1 MNSANYPRLR
11 VVHANYAVGLFALLC
26 EIARAGTTALVD
38 SGGSS
43 NAVWYAIPAA
53 FLLGVLA
60 ALAIYSRLQSRRPTV
75 SRSATA
81 NFSAPA
87 TTDSTA
93 ATSASAPASNVFLL
107 QQGANGERF
116 EITHTP
122 YRIGRATER
131 NEVTLKH
138 PSISRRHAQ
147 ITLRKD
153 GVYEIMDMESLN
165 GLFVND
171 RKVKSSPLADGDI
184 IDIGDL
190 TFRFTTRA
198 P

>member
-1 MNSANYPRLR
+1 MISANYPRLR
-11 VVHANYAVGLFALLC
+11 AVHANFAATYCACLSG
-26 EIARAGTTALVD
+26 AAGADTTALLD
-38 SGGSS
+38 SGGAS
-43 NAVWYAIPAA
+43 NAIWYAIPAA

-60 ALAIYSRLQSRRPTV
+60 ALAIYSRLQSRRPV
-75 SRSATA
+75 ASRASTAEFSATA
-81 NFSAPA
+81 PA
-87 TTDSTA
+87 DGVAAAAA
-93 ATSASAPASNVFLL
+93 ATPQTNVFLL

-131 NEVTLKH
+131 NDITLKH

-198 P
+198 Q